1 MKLSPQV
8 CKQLFPE
15 QLVEKISH
23 LASGRMGSVYKV
35 TLNNGEVLC
44 VKILTRNH
52 PTKLQDSRG
61 WKLAYDYLDFDFKS
75 CEDNQYFY
83 FTIPYFD
90 GQLFHNAIQ
99 YNLKSRFEIIKSLII
114 ATKEIHQKE
123 LIHRD
128 IKCNNIII
136 EKNTVRI
143 IDFGRSVIFHD
154 SSTEG
159 GLQLP
164 GQGTLFPNV
173 KRIFQPYTAPEYFK
187 NDGSTIGFYS
197 DYYSIAQLCRFLI
210 SEYPDLAKGVLN
222 TEGEARII
230 AFEDFSKNI
239 DSILRDN
246 QFDPKFNEPNKIYS
260 DEYILYKKI
269 MFFITQI
276 FARLF
281 NLTFQFSVSKSTE
294 QDQTV
299 VSYNGPRNISS
310 MLFKLNNSNSKD
322 TNNLTN
328 FLPRNGYS
336 L

>member
-23 LASGRMGSVYKV
+23 LASGRIGSVYKV

-44 VKILTRNH
+44 VKILTKNH

-61 WKLAYDYLDFDFKS
+61 WKLAYDYLGFDFKS

-99 YNLKSRFEIIKSLII
+99 YNLKSRFEIIKCLIE
-114 ATKEIHQKE
+114 ATKKIHEIGI
-123 LIHRD
+123 IHRD

-154 SSTEG
+154 SFSES

-164 GQGTLFPNV
+164 GQGTLFTNV

-187 NDGSTIGFYS
+187 KNYSSIGFYS
-197 DYYSIAQLCRFLI
+197 DYYSIAQLFRFLI
-210 SEYPDLAKGVLN
+210 PEYSNLATEVLT
-222 TEGEARII
+222 TEGEVRKV
-230 AFEDFSKNI
+230 AFEKFYKKI
-239 DSILRDN
+239 ERILKDN
-246 QFDPKFNEPNKIYS
+246 QFNQKFNEADKIYS
-260 DEYILYKKI
+260 DEYILYKRLI
-269 MFFITQI
+269 FFIREI
-276 FARLF
+276 FYRLF
-281 NLTFQFSVSKSTE
+281 NLSYLDSDSTFKKNTE
-294 QDQTV
+294 HTKPQYV
-299 VSYNGPRNISS
+299 GPI
-310 MLFKLNNSNSKD
+310 LFKQAEPNTTGTLSMPLSR
-322 TNNLTN
+322 TNTNL
-328 FLPRNGYS
+328 YK
-336 L
+336 